1 MYIYI
6 YTYVSIVVVVVVVV
20 VVLFFR
26 KFLWR
31 SVKLLP
37 TVFSGW
43 LRHEMSTTMRGATSM
58 MQNAMQL
65 QHSCF
70 ICIRHDT
77 SSTPRGAKHTI
88 TTIFIVHYG
97 NGWNVQCNMRS
108 SSRTQNLRFA
118 IVLGLTFTTVPEN
131 FWTSLNRRC
140 TSPGQQNIHVLLQV
154 RAIDERF
161 DPELVLVDRPHDL
174 CDEVAR
180 RQTEF
185 IFATSCASN
194 YTISSRGL
202 CWASRPARLR
212 EW

>member
-1 MYIYI
+1 MKCPQQCAEQPLWCKTQCNYNIH
-6 YTYVSIVVVVVVVV
+6 VSSASDMTRPVH
-20 VVLFFR
+20 R
-26 KFLWR
+26 A
-31 SVKLLP
+31 
-37 TVFSGW
+37 
-43 LRHEMSTTMRGATSM
+43 E
-58 MQNAMQL
+58 QNTQY
-65 QHSCF
+65 
-70 ICIRHDT
+70 
-77 SSTPRGAKHTI
+77 I

-97 NGWNVQCNMRS
+97 NGWNVHCNMRS

-185 IFATSCASN
+185 IFATSCANN

-202 CWASRPARLR
+202 CWGGPLVPLGCESDSKMF
-212 EW
+212 E